1 MAAEYQRWIKVANDL
16 GLGGDELR
24 TFVKDRQEEAKAERT
39 KVEEA
44 EKETRKLEA
53 EREARKLETEREA
66 RKLETEREAKK
77 IENEREERKLETE
90 REARKL
96 ETEREAR
103 KLEADTRKLEADT
116 RKLEAER
123 ETKKLEQAE
132 RKFLAELEAKRIS
145 EEQESRRILAEQ
157 ESRRILAEQESKRL
171 ETESLER
178 VKLRELE
185 IRLTIEKGNAER
197 QNFLGQGDVR
207 TEHRGTI
214 RDVQMPLYDQSE
226 DLDIY
231 LNRFELTCSA
241 LKISKDLWVLALI
254 KSLKGQALEVHERMR
269 AEDAQ
274 DYDKL
279 KIELLKRFRLT
290 EGGYRKKFKGA
301 VREKDETTVQFG
313 DRLTRY
319 LEKWLQMSGFKETYA
334 GLKELIIRDQF
345 FCKCD
350 DETRCFIKQ
359 KGKLD
364 LEDTLT
370 QAQYFLESKDSVERE
385 WLPGQRK
392 DKGSF
397 KDYKGVDR
405 NNAMKPKEKPNE
417 QKETRSFQPKGTY
430 QNAWLMR
437 NQNSDPNKTQPRRGC
452 YICNSSEHKAYECK
466 QRNGGKTVYTQA
478 MRHISE
484 ERSEKKEEDDEM
496 VEMSALEAGY
506 SNAETKENDDSYA
519 DFIDIVKVNGKEIQA
534 LYDTGAT
541 KPALR
546 RELVKKDQYTD
557 KSVLCTFPNGVKERY
572 PIAKVEVDG
581 EHYKGMVEVMV
592 MPNLLKDMILTPQQ
606 YIRPVKTKEVST
618 QDSSTNTVAEE
629 KPETDDVE
637 AADDSCS
644 EDEEDEVPEVNVA
657 TYELRSKSKETRTR
671 GVKPLKWPVLTE
683 WNVTPAEVLKT
694 QMEDKTLAKY
704 WKMAREVASEPDGE
718 KGRIQFEIK
727 KGMLYRKH
735 REILKDDVT
744 MQLMVPEKLRS
755 RVLHAAHESLMSAHQ
770 GIKKTQDKISA
781 VFYWPSMLNDVKAH
795 VINCDLCSDG
805 LVKQGLTKAPLG
817 HLPLVGEPFRSISVD
832 IAGPIEPRSASG
844 YRYIL
849 SIVDMATRFPEAIP
863 LKPITA
869 EEVAEELFK
878 FYCRM
883 GIPERI
889 HTDRGSQFT
898 SDLMSKVN
906 RMLPIKHTFSSPYH
920 AMGNG
925 AVERLNGTIKMTLRK
940 LIKEQPKEWDRFL
953 VP

>member
-24 TFVKDRQEEAKAERT
+24 TFVKDRQEEVKAERT
-39 KVEEA
+39 KVE
-44 EKETRKLEA
+44 
-53 EREARKLETEREA
+53 
-66 RKLETEREAKK
+66 
-77 IENEREERKLETE
+77 
-90 REARKL
+90 

-103 KLEADTRKLEADT
+103 KLEADTRKLEAEREARKLEADT

-123 ETKKLEQAE
+123 EAKKLELEAKKQEQEREE

-145 EEQESRRILAEQ
+145 E
-157 ESRRILAEQESKRL
+157 EQESKRL

-185 IRLTIEKGNAER
+185 IRLTIEQGNAER

-214 RDVQMPLYDQSE
+214 RDVQMPLYDESE

-334 GLKELIIRDQF
+334 GLKDLIIRDQF

-364 LEDTLT
+364 LEDTLI
-370 QAQYFLESKDSVERE
+370 QAQYFLESKDSMERK

-405 NNAMKPKEKPNE
+405 NNAMTPKEKPNE
-417 QKETRSFQPKGTY
+417 QKETRSFQPNGMY

-466 QRNGGKTVYTQA
+466 QRNGSKTVYTQA

-519 DFIDIVKVNGKEIQA
+519 DFIDIVKVNGKEVQA

-546 RELVKKDQYTD
+546 RELVKKDQYID
-557 KSVLCTFPNGVKERY
+557 KSVLCTFANGTKERY

-606 YIRPVKTKEVST
+606 YIRPVK
-618 QDSSTNTVAEE
+618 
-629 KPETDDVE
+629 
-637 AADDSCS
+637 
-644 EDEEDEVPEVNVA
+644 
-657 TYELRSKSKETRTR
+657 
-671 GVKPLKWPVLTE
+671 
-683 WNVTPAEVLKT
+683 
-694 QMEDKTLAKY
+694 
-704 WKMAREVASEPDGE
+704 
-718 KGRIQFEIK
+718 I
-727 KGMLYRKH
+727 
-735 REILKDDVT
+735 
-744 MQLMVPEKLRS
+744 
-755 RVLHAAHESLMSAHQ
+755 
-770 GIKKTQDKISA
+770 
-781 VFYWPSMLNDVKAH
+781 
-795 VINCDLCSDG
+795 
-805 LVKQGLTKAPLG
+805 
-817 HLPLVGEPFRSISVD
+817 
-832 IAGPIEPRSASG
+832 
-844 YRYIL
+844 
-849 SIVDMATRFPEAIP
+849 
-863 LKPITA
+863 
-869 EEVAEELFK
+869 
-878 FYCRM
+878 
-883 GIPERI
+883 
-889 HTDRGSQFT
+889 
-898 SDLMSKVN
+898 
-906 RMLPIKHTFSSPYH
+906 
-920 AMGNG
+920 
-925 AVERLNGTIKMTLRK
+925 
-940 LIKEQPKEWDRFL
+940 
-953 VP
+953 